1 MRIIFTTEHS
11 LPSSVPPKCEERKH
25 RDSSK

>member
-11 LPSSVPPKCEERKH
+11 FPPSVPPKCEERKR